1 MSNDPTP
8 SEVAKVLVEDTPPP
22 ALDPVPAAPSPAPAA
37 PSPALADLDGDGVPG
52 VTSWPFVALI
62 LGALIIVS
70 SLLGGL
76 LYFQIVTFDDLKIL
90 IGVLIGGGGAGG
102 IHLTRK
108 GR

>member
-8 SEVAKVLVEDTPPP
+8 EEVAKVLVEDNPPP
-22 ALDPVPAAPSPAPAA
+22 ALDPVPAA

-52 VTSWPFVALI
+52 VTSWPFVMLI

-76 LYFQIVTFDDLKIL
+76 MAFEIVSFDDLKIL

-108 GR
+108 RR

>member
-8 SEVAKVLVEDTPPP
+8 EEVAKVLVEDNPPP
-22 ALDPVPAAPSPAPAA
+22 ALDPVPEPTPP
-37 PSPALADLDGDGVPG
+37 PALADLDGDGVPG

-108 GR
+108 RR